1 MDVIDDED
9 KALILLSSQHDESFE
24 TFAQTLIGGRTLLSY
39 SEVNIALVNLE
50 LRRKVKKFLNITSVE
65 VLTMRGRSP
74 NQQGE
79 NLIDRNRDHDLATV
93 V

>member
-24 TFAQTLIGGRTLLSY
+24 TFVHTLIDGRTLLSY

-50 LRRKVKKFLNITSVE
+50 LRRKIKEFLNITSAE

-74 NQQGE
+74 NERGR
-79 NLIDRNRDHDLATV
+79 NHDRSKSKS
-93 V
+93 